1 MKTAGKS
8 EEYYTTELIKVV
20 LGFFILFLGVLGN
33 LAVIF
38 YNIFLNHDKT
48 LSSWLVTNL
57 AFADL
62 LVCLAIHLTII
73 LRFFFDELRGIIYCT
88 TIHSTFYVSLF
99 LSIMTLLVI
108 TIDKYLYIAR
118 PLKYPMIVT
127 KRRFFIPIGCIWLA
141 TLVQFP
147 IVYTSIQNNKKRPKN
162 LPEKCHYPNYVVFLL
177 ILQLIPIGVI
187 AILNYKMFKIV
198 KEQRQRIALEVVLQQ
213 PHEQSQQKETWL
225 NRLVIELK
233 IVKTFAIVVGIL
245 MLCFAPHLIISVV
258 IMFSNLDNG
267 ILRTAHLIDKQLVG
281 INSIA
286 NAVIYAL
293 RHKKYAKAYRQLFFS
308 AWAWLAQK
316 NN

>member
-1 MKTAGKS
+1 MKTAGTS
-8 EEYYTTELIKVV
+8 DEFDISYTTELIKVV
-20 LGFFILFLGVLGN
+20 LAFFILFLGVLGN

-62 LVCLAIHLTII
+62 LVCLAIHLII
-73 LRFFFDELRGIIYCT
+73 IIRFFFDSLSGIICCK

-99 LSIMTLLVI
+99 LSIMILLVI

-127 KRRFFIPIGCIWLA
+127 KRRFYTLIGSIWLA
-141 TLVQFP
+141 ALVQFP
-147 IVYTSIQNNKKRPKN
+147 IVYKSIQNMNKNTGKRTPAKCDY
-162 LPEKCHYPNYVVFLL
+162 PEWVIFLL

-187 AILNYKMFKIV
+187 TILNYKMFKIV

-213 PHEQSQQKETWL
+213 PHEQSQQNETWL

-245 MLCFAPHLIISVV
+245 MLCFVPHLIISVV
-258 IMFSNLDNG
+258 VMFSNLDIG
-267 ILRTAHLIDKQLVG
+267 IPGTAHLIGKQLVG

-286 NAVIYAL
+286 NALIYAL
-293 RHKKYAKAYRQLFFS
+293 RHKKYRKAYRQLFLS
-308 AWAWLAQK
+308 AWAWLS
-316 NN
+316 